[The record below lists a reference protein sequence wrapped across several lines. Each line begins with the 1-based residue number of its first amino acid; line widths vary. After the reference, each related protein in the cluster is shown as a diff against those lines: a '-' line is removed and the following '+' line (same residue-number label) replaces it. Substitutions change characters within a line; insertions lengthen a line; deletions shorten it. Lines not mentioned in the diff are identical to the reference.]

1 MTFPRSAHG
10 EAGREA
16 QGIICISDASWVV
29 SIYITNKRGKVKQTK
44 KVIIAFLSLYSPFLG
59 KCII

>member
-1 MTFPRSAHG
+1 MS
-10 EAGREA
+10 EV
-16 QGIICISDASWVV
+16 ICITNASWVV
-29 SIYITNKRGKVKQTK
+29 FTYITNKRGKVKQTK